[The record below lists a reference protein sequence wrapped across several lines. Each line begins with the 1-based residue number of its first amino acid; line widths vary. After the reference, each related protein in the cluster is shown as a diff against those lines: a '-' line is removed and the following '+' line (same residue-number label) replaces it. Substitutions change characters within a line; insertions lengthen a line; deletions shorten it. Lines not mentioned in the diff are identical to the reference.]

1 MRIVR
6 GAYYYRRKPVAFR
19 NDYCLSCN
27 APRRSIAIRSFD
39 VGHFYWIPVLPVGF
53 WRHWV
58 CSVCGRK
65 PHSRRRRLLKWTT
78 LYSLVTVSVAFWAVP
93 VDSGFAVISW
103 VIRIVAPVG
112 AVLVFF
118 RLLRS
123 GTPFSLRRKLRCIHL
138 PQTRSVLSVPF
149 LWSPAQASDG
159 PAQAATLSD
168 ISYFRY

>member
-39 VGHFYWIPVLPVGF
+39 VGHFFWIPILPVGF

-65 PHSRRRRLLKWTT
+65 PHSRKRRLLKWTT
-78 LYSLVTVSVAFWAVP
+78 LHSLITISVAFRA
-93 VDSGFAVISW
+93 G
-103 VIRIVAPVG
+103 
-112 AVLVFF
+112 
-118 RLLRS
+118 RLTR
-123 GTPFSLRRKLRCIHL
+123 GL
-138 PQTRSVLSVPF
+138 P
-149 LWSPAQASDG
+149 
-159 PAQAATLSD
+159 
-168 ISYFRY
+168 

>member
-6 GAYYYRRKPVAFR
+6 GAYYFRRKPVAFR

-39 VGHFYWIPVLPVGF
+39 IGHFYWIPILPVGF

-78 LYSLVTVSVAFWAVP
+78 LYSLITISVAFWTVP
-93 VDSGFAVISW
+93 VDSGSSAISW

-112 AVLVFF
+112 SILLFIRLV
-118 RLLRS
+118 RS
-123 GTPFSLRRKLRCIHL
+123 RAPFSLRKKLRSIAPAADTIC
-138 PQTRSVLSVPF
+138 PF
-149 LWSPAQASDG
+149 CSIPLVVGTGERWSCPSCNVV
-159 PAQAATLSD
+159 
-168 ISYFRY
+168 RY